1 MLHTEFLLN
10 QRPGVTNARG
20 AKEWLREQ
28 PVTDARAAHHAVAG
42 LLAEL
47 EDSTLPALDRLEILE
62 TLRGH
67 FTEIDRAYGGRY
79 VAKPLPLGPTER
91 NAFAHA
97 KHLWLRL
104 ESAYWHCANA
114 ALSGDAAMQPHLALC
129 LARAAGLVCV
139 SIAGHVRAGQAI
151 DQSAF
156 DSLQNY
162 FELAQDSRV
171 LTATV
176 ADSLHPK
183 RGTNVAAIYRRALL
197 IRQGAG
203 AAAAGR
209 ERECVIELAEAWE
222 GKTTMAWR
230 SAGKGAPIMSDLP
243 PVAEGSGR
251 QCVKVITAG
260 RWTHML
266 DVTLVSRSLRRRMH
280 KLALGAKPDE
290 LRLPASFH
298 HAGADDLLKRLH
310 SAWCEESNGR
320 AHTRLLARPQAGAGN
335 RIALAH
341 AVTDFSVL
349 YRMVTGEAFLA
360 EEQKD
365 PLMSRR
371 HAEEIFMFQHA
382 AQAKNDA
389 LGEAVARQ
397 FEEWELQDE
406 SASGFR
412 LRRVAAGAR
421 LRRGQLTTL
430 RLGAGGAVLLAE
442 IRWLTEPETSLER
455 SAPGLDAPG
464 AVEAGLQILHGKL
477 SGIALR
483 ATGINAQGGRQFQ
496 PAFMLRVGVAG
507 ESGFRVVAPVGWF
520 KPRRVVEAREGDK
533 SYRMMFEKLLQRG
546 VDFEVVEAYM
556 TN

>member
-10 QRPGVTNARG
+10 QRPGVANARA
-20 AKEWLREQ
+20 AKQWIREQ

-47 EDSTLPALDRLEILE
+47 EDSSLPALERLEILE
-62 TLRGH
+62 TLRPH
-67 FTEIDRAYGGRY
+67 VAEIDRLYSGRY

-114 ALSGDAAMQPHLALC
+114 ALSGDPAMQPHLALC
-129 LARAAGLVCV
+129 LARAAGLVCASV
-139 SIAGHVRAGQAI
+139 AGHVRAGQAI

-162 FELAQDSRV
+162 FELAQDSHV
-171 LTATV
+171 LSTPV

-183 RGTNVAAIYRRALL
+183 RGTSIGATYRRALL

-209 ERECVIELAEAWE
+209 ERECLIELAEAWE
-222 GKTTMAWR
+222 GKTAMAWR
-230 SAGKGAPIMSDLP
+230 PAGKGEPTMSDLP
-243 PVAEGSGR
+243 PTADGAR
-251 QCVKVITAG
+251 QCVKLIPVG
-260 RWTHML
+260 RWVHML
-266 DVTLVSRSLRRRMH
+266 DVTLVSRSLRRRIH
-280 KLALGAKPDE
+280 KLALGTKPDE

-298 HAGADDLLKRLH
+298 HAGVDDLLKRLH
-310 SAWCEESNGR
+310 NAWCDEANGR
-320 AHTRLLARPQAGAGN
+320 AHSRLAAKPGASHGN

-341 AVTDFSVL
+341 AVNDFSVL
-349 YRMVTGEAFLA
+349 YCMVTGEPFLV

-382 AQAKNDA
+382 ARARNDA
-389 LGEAVARQ
+389 LGEATARQ
-397 FEEWELQDE
+397 FETWELQDE
-406 SASGFR
+406 SAGGFR
-412 LRRVAAGAR
+412 LRRSDAGAR
-421 LRRGQLTTL
+421 LRRGQLASL
-430 RLGAGGAVLLAE
+430 RLGQGGSVLLAE
-442 IRWLTEPETSLER
+442 IRWLTEPELSLER
-455 SAPGLDAPG
+455 SSPGQNAPGM
-464 AVEAGLQILHGKL
+464 VEAGLQILHGRL
-477 SGIALR
+477 AGIAMR
-483 ATGINAQGGRQFQ
+483 ATGINAQGGRQYQ
-496 PAFMLRVGVAG
+496 PAFLLRVSQSG

-520 KPRRVVEAREGDK
+520 KPRRVVEVREGEK
-533 SYRMMFEKLLQRG
+533 SYRMMLEKLLQRG
-546 VDFEVVEAYM
+546 VDFEVIEAYM